1 MRNSLIHAPWRPG
14 RVPAAGAALSLL
26 IAATASASPRYV
38 SDELVITMR
47 AGQSTEHQIVR
58 SLKAGTRVEVLEADK
73 STGYSHIELQDGTKG
88 WVLTRYLVSQPIA
101 RDRIRRIE
109 QELQQLRASSQ
120 TLSEEAKTAANL
132 RKQNETLTQELALI
146 RNAAGNALALGQE
159 NQTLKTELIR
169 LETELQTAQQE
180 NVVLKDR
187 SARDWFIAGAGLT
200 LLGIFI
206 GLIAPRMRSRK
217 KSGW

>member
-1 MRNSLIHAPWRPG
+1 M
-14 RVPAAGAALSLL
+14 PAAGAALSLL